1 MNSRKNSKL
10 LLAFHQSDPRHF
22 QIAILS
28 VLLVYGI
35 GWLEFDIEPA
45 QVLMLLSTA
54 LSTQYVSTRIFRLP
68 AFDPRSP
75 LISTLSLCLLLRTNS
90 LILTLA
96 TAALTILSKFIF
108 KWNRKHIF
116 NPTNFGL
123 IAMMLL
129 TDQVWVSPGQWGSR
143 AFFGFLIACLGGL
156 VIHRSARSDET
167 CAFLLSYTA
176 ILFGRAIWLGDPLTI
191 PLHQLQNGAFLLFAF
206 YMISDPKT
214 TPDSRAGRILHAFLV
229 ATGAAYIQ
237 FGLFRTNGML
247 WSLAF
252 FSSFVPMI
260 DRLLPGDRYQWI
272 TVNKTKREKGV
283 TYETDRIIP
292 SHFARTIG

>member
-1 MNSRKNSKL
+1 MNSRENSNL
-10 LLAFHQSDPRHF
+10 FLVFHQVDPRHF

-28 VLLVYGI
+28 VLL
-35 GWLEFDIEPA
+35 LP
-45 QVLMLLSTA
+45 TA
-54 LSTQYVSTRIFRLP
+54 FATQYVSTRIFRLP

-75 LISTLSLCLLLRTNS
+75 LISGLSLCLLLRTNS

-96 TAALTILSKFIF
+96 TATLTILSKFIF

-123 IAMMLL
+123 VVMMLL

-143 AFFGFLIACLGGL
+143 AFFGFLIACLGGM

-167 CAFLLSYTA
+167 CAFLFSYTA
-176 ILFGRAIWLGDPLTI
+176 ILLGRAIWLGDPLTI

-214 TPDSRAGRILHAFLV
+214 TPNSRAGRILHAFLV

-237 FGLFRTNGML
+237 FGLSGGNRC
-247 WSLAF
+247 SLYSIWAF
-252 FSSFVPMI
+252 SDQRNALVS
-260 DRLLPGDRYQWI
+260 
-272 TVNKTKREKGV
+272 GV
-283 TYETDRIIP
+283 FLILCPDN
-292 SHFARTIG
+292 